1 MRTIR
6 RAAAVITLL
15 FGAAAGPAARGADA
29 EVKTL
34 RLWAGDAPLAQG
46 QEQSTKATNDVPT
59 VTVYPAPAD
68 KNTGAAIV
76 ICPGGGY
83 GGLAAHEGTPVAEW
97 ANALGVTGVVLRYRL
112 GPKYHHP
119 AMQLDV
125 NRAIRLVRHH
135 AAEWGVDPKRVG
147 VLGFSAGGHEA
158 STAATHFDAGK
169 PDGDDV
175 DKQSCRPDVAVLIYP
190 VITMTDPFTHK
201 GSRNNL
207 LGKPAATAKGASGKA
222 DTGAKGETGAKPD
235 APKDGGHDAAL
246 VELMSNE
253 KQVTKD
259 TPPTF
264 LVHSSDD
271 KVVPIENSFLFAQ
284 ALAKNGVPFTFV
296 SFKTGAHGFG
306 MGKLPETISW
316 PSQCAVWLEG
326 QGFLKAK
333 AAEAK

>member
-6 RAAAVITLL
+6 RAATVFAVL
-15 FGAAAGPAARGADA
+15 FGTAAAGNAAAA
-29 EVKTL
+29 EPKTL
-34 RLWAGDAPLAQG
+34 RLWPGDAPLAQG
-46 QEQSTKATNDVPT
+46 QEQSDKATNDVPS
-59 VTVYPAPAD
+59 VVVYPAPEG

-83 GGLAAHEGTPVAEW
+83 GGLAGHEGKPVADW
-97 ANALGVTGVVLRYRL
+97 ANSIGVTGVVLRYRL

-125 NRAIRLVRHH
+125 NRAIRLVRQH

-169 PDGDDV
+169 SDGDDV
-175 DKQSCRPDVAVLIYP
+175 DKQPCRPDVAILIYP

-201 GSRNNL
+201 GSRSNL
-207 LGKPAATAKGASGKA
+207 LGKPTGPAEPA
-222 DTGAKGETGAKPD
+222 GAKGTESKTDGAPAVD
-235 APKDGGHDAAL
+235 PNGGYDPAL

-253 KQVTKD
+253 LRVTKD

-271 KVVPIENSFLFAQ
+271 NAVPIENSFLFAA
-284 ALAKNGVPFTFV
+284 ALAKHGVPFTFV

-306 MGKLPETISW
+306 MGRPPETIAW
-316 PSQCAVWLEG
+316 PAQCATWLDG

-333 AAEAK
+333 ADEKK